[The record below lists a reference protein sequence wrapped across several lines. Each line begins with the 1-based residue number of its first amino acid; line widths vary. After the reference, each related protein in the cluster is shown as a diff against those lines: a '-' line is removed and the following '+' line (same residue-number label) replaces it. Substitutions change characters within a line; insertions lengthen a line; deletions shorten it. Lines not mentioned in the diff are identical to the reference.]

1 MGTLGDFMH
10 KPHFLIIFLLVV
22 LLACSTQ
29 TQAQQVS
36 ASVSGTVAD
45 KSGSAILGAS
55 IILTSKS
62 TGAKRETTTAEDGNF
77 RFNAMVAGAYSLEVK
92 HAGFKNYQRTGI
104 ELLPNETHVTNTI
117 RLDVGDVSES
127 ITVAAEVATVQIAS
141 GERSGIITAKEIENL
156 TVMNRDFA
164 TLVALL
170 PGVVDNQGAAEVQG
184 FSSGSSYNVA
194 GNRSNG
200 NSITIDGGSTENTNG
215 GNGNNFV
222 SMDAVGAVRIVTSN
236 YQAEFGRKPAAS
248 IMAITKSGSQQFH
261 GAAYW
266 YYRHES
272 LNANDFFSN
281 RQGLAISPRRVQTP
295 GFNIGGPLYIPGKF
309 NAGKSK
315 LFFFTS
321 QEVIRE
327 KRPQPIRNL
336 TVPTDRERA
345 GDFSQTFVTNG
356 VYPNVR
362 LTVVNDPDNNKAPFP
377 GNIIPSS
384 RINPSGQNYLK
395 LLPRPNGVNQDIA
408 KLAYNYQVA
417 ESLDIPKIANT
428 TKLDYVI
435 NAKTSLWVK
444 YNFWIEDQKGW
455 AVSAGNSNWGWL
467 PAHYVSKT
475 HAPVISLTRIISP
488 STVFEFS
495 GRLTRWTEDGQP
507 LNESDLTRLSRKGSG
522 VNIAQFNPAGN
533 PYGLVPNATFGG
545 VSSPANTSLN
555 ARFPLRGAESP
566 IFSDAILTQ
575 TKGHH
580 VMKYGFYYERWRAVK
595 GESGNWNG
603 TLDFTVDTAN
613 PGDANQPY
621 ANALLGNFKSYV
633 ESNNRPPLYETTTSY
648 EWFAQDNWKVTRRLT
663 LDLGVRFG
671 WSTPFYS
678 SRRQEAGFV
687 QSRWDPKNLIQLLT
701 PVRINNVRK
710 AQNPITGEILPTTLI
725 GAITPGK
732 GDPFNGTVNLLTD
745 LTYPH
750 GLRENS
756 GIKAA
761 PRFGFAYDPFGKGKT
776 AIRGGFGLFYE
787 IHEKDVWGYALHL
800 NPPNQLNP
808 QIFYGD
814 LNTFTNTQGYL
825 FPSNT
830 SGLDPNRTLGRT
842 MSYSFGVQQS
852 IPSNVILDVAYVG
865 TLGRHLLERKN
876 INSIPAGT
884 TLLPSAQDP
893 SNPGN
898 VLATQ
903 YLRPYLG
910 YGDIQLYSYDSNS
923 SYHSLQTTLNRRFSK
938 GISGGL
944 AWTWSKAMDY
954 TDTDTTNLS
963 YLVNPKVWNYGEAGF
978 DRTHILKSNF
988 IYEFPR
994 FRWTPARYKELKK
1007 TIMDGWRLSGI
1018 TTQMSGAPTG
1028 VALALQTGNANNL
1041 SGSPTDAARPN
1052 LIANATIPKGE
1063 RTFERNFNTAA
1074 FGLPN
1079 PGALGNA
1086 PKFSFRGPGI
1096 NNFDISM
1103 FKDFKPKEKIAAQFR
1118 AEAYNIFNHTQFSS
1132 LDTTARLDNRIGPTY
1147 GNQLSAT
1154 FGQFTA
1160 SRLPRRMQLALR
1172 ITF

>member
-1 MGTLGDFMH
+1 MH
-10 KPHFLIIFLLVV
+10 NTHFLFTFLLAA
-22 LLACSTQ
+22 LLACSNQ
-29 TQAQQVS
+29 TEAQQVS
-36 ASVSGTVAD
+36 ASVSGTVTD
-45 KSGSAILGAS
+45 KSGSSIVGAS
-55 IILTSKS
+55 VTLTSKS

-77 RFNAMVAGAYSLEVK
+77 RFNAILAGAYTLDVK
-92 HAGFKNYQRTGI
+92 HVGFKNYQRTSI
-104 ELLPNETHVTNTI
+104 ELLPNETHVTNAI
-117 RLDVGDVSES
+117 RMGVGDVTES
-127 ITVAAEVATVQIAS
+127 ITVAAETATVQIAS

-170 PGVVDNQGAAEVQG
+170 PGVVDNPGSAEVQG
-184 FSSGSSYNVA
+184 FSGGASYNVA

-222 SMDAVGAVRIVTSN
+222 SMDSVGAVRIVTSN

-248 IMAITKSGSQQFH
+248 IMAITKSGTQQLH

-281 RQGLAISPRRVQTP
+281 RQRLAISPRRVQTP
-295 GFNIGGPLYIPGKF
+295 GFNIGGPLFIPGKF
-309 NAGKSK
+309 NTKKSK
-315 LFFFTS
+315 LFFFSS
-321 QEVIRE
+321 QEFIRE
-327 KRPQPIRNL
+327 KRPQAIRNL

-362 LTVVNDPDNNKAPFP
+362 LTPVNDPDDNKRPFP
-377 GNIIPSS
+377 GNIIPQS

-408 KLAYNYQVA
+408 KLSYNYQVA
-417 ESLDIPKIANT
+417 ESLDIPKIAHT
-428 TKLDYVI
+428 TKVDYVI
-435 NAKTSLWVK
+435 DAKTSIWVK
-444 YNFWIEDQKGW
+444 YNYWREDQRGW

-467 PAHYVSKT
+467 PSHYISRT
-475 HAPVISLTRIISP
+475 HAPVVSLTRIISP

-495 GRLTRWTEDGQP
+495 ARLTRWTEDGSP
-507 LNESDLTRLSRKGSG
+507 LNESDLTRLNRKTSG

-533 PYGLVPNATFGG
+533 PHGLVPNATFGG
-545 VSSPANTSLN
+545 VSNSPNTSLN
-555 ARFPLRGAESP
+555 SRFPLRGAESP
-566 IFSDAILTQ
+566 VFSDAILTQ
-575 TKGHH
+575 TKGRH

-595 GESGNWNG
+595 GENGNWNG
-603 TLDFTVDTAN
+603 TLDFSTDTAN
-613 PGDANQPY
+613 PGDTNQPF

-648 EWFAQDNWKVTRRLT
+648 EWFAQDNWKVTKRLT

-687 QSRWDPKNLIQLLT
+687 PSLWNPKTLIQLLT
-701 PVRINNVRK
+701 PVRISNVRK
-710 AQNPITGEILPTTLI
+710 AQNPITGEILPATLI
-725 GAITPGK
+725 GAITPGL
-732 GDPFNGTVNLLTD
+732 GDPFNGTVNLLTNS
-745 LTYPH
+745 TYPH

-756 GIKAA
+756 GIKTA
-761 PRFGFAYDPFGKGKT
+761 PRIGFAYDPFGKGKT
-776 AIRGGFGLFYE
+776 AIRGGIGLFYE
-787 IHEKDVWGYALHL
+787 IHEKDLWGYALHL

-808 QIFYGD
+808 QIYYGD
-814 LNTFTNTQGYL
+814 INTFTNTQGYL

-842 MSYSFGVQQS
+842 ISYSFGVQHS
-852 IPSNVILDVAYVG
+852 LPARLILDVAYVG
-865 TLGRHLLERKN
+865 TLGRHLLERRN
-876 INSIPAGT
+876 INSVALGT
-884 TLLPSAQDP
+884 TLLPAAQDP

-898 VLATQ
+898 PLATQ

-910 YGDIQLYSYDSNS
+910 YGDIQLYGYDSNS
-923 SYHSLQTTLNRRFSK
+923 SYHSMQTTLNRRFNK
-938 GISGGL
+938 GLSGGI

-954 TDTDTTNLS
+954 TDADTTNLN
-963 YLVNPKVWNYGEAGF
+963 YLVNPKIWNYGEAGF
-978 DRTHILKSNF
+978 DRTHILKGNF
-988 IYEFPR
+988 IYEAPR
-994 FRWTPARYKELKK
+994 IRWTPQRLKPLK
-1007 TIMDGWRLSGI
+1007 TAVIDGWKLSGI
-1018 TTQMSGAPTG
+1018 TTQMSGAPTA
-1028 VALALQTGNANNL
+1028 VTLALQTGNPQNW
-1041 SGSPTDAARPN
+1041 SGSPTATGVDAPRVL
-1052 LIANATIPKGE
+1052 LIANPTIPKSD
-1063 RTFERNFNTAA
+1063 RTFERNFNTGA
-1074 FGLPN
+1074 FAIPPQGSF
-1079 PGALGNA
+1079 GNA
-1086 PKFSFRGPGI
+1086 SKYSFRGPGI
-1096 NNFDISM
+1096 NNFDISI
-1103 FKDFKPKEKIAAQFR
+1103 FKDFRPTERVLTQFR

-1132 LDTTARLDNRIGPTY
+1132 LDTTARFDNRPGAAY